1 MKMLKSKT
9 MEMIEVYS
17 GSFTKS
23 SYIKS
28 ILEERGIKVL
38 LKDEL
43 MGNIAPWY
51 VAPGGVGAVKVVVP
65 EDEAN
70 RAMAIIRDLV
80 PSTTPRRSR
89 RIIKALLIVLLILIL
104 VSGVA

>member
-1 MKMLKSKT
+1 
-9 MEMIEVYS
+9 MIEVCS
-17 GSFTKS
+17 GNFTES

-43 MGNIAPWY
+43 MGNIALWY

-65 EDEAN
+65 EDKAN
-70 RAMAIIRDLV
+70 RAIAIIRDLA
-80 PSTTPRRSR
+80 PSTNPRDHG
-89 RIIKALLIVLLILIL
+89 
-104 VSGVA
+104 VSLRLY

>member
-1 MKMLKSKT
+1 
-9 MEMIEVYS
+9 MIEVYS
-17 GSFTKS
+17 GSFTES

-28 ILEERGIKVL
+28 ILEEKGIKVL

-65 EDEAN
+65 EDEVH
-70 RAMAIIRDLV
+70 RAIAIIRDLV
-80 PSTTPRRSR
+80 PSTTPRRPR
-89 RIIKALLIVLLILIL
+89 RIIKALLTVLIVLLILIL
-104 VSGVA
+104 VSGVV